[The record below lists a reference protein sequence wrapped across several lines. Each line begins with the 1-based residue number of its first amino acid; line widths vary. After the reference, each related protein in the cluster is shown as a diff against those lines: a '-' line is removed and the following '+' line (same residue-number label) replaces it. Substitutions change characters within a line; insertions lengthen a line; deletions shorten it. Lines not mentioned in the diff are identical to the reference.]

1 VSVPVSLD
9 RLRDEVEVF
18 GASAY
23 ALTTGGDG
31 RPHAVLASVEWRG
44 ERLALPAGGRTAA
57 NAGDRPQV
65 ALLWPPTEAGGYS
78 LIVDGNAEVTD
89 GRLLVE
95 PTKAVLHRPARPD
108 AEPAAGACGSDCVP
122 LS

>member
-9 RLRDEVEVF
+9 RLRGEIEVF
-18 GASAY
+18 GPSAY

-31 RPHAVLASVEWRG
+31 RPHAVLAAVEWRG

-57 NAGDRPQV
+57 NAGERPRV

-78 LIVDGNAEVTD
+78 LIVDGDAEIA
-89 GRLLVE
+89 GGSLLVE
-95 PTKAVLHRPARPD
+95 PTKAVLHRPGARG
-108 AEPAAGACGSDCVP
+108 AAPHGDGCGSDCIPVV
-122 LS
+122 

>member
-9 RLRDEVEVF
+9 RLREEVEVF
-18 GASAY
+18 GPSAY
-23 ALTTGGDG
+23 ALTTGADG
-31 RPHAVLASVEWRG
+31 RPHAVLASVEWRE

-57 NAGDRPQV
+57 NAADRPHV

-78 LIVDGNAEVTD
+78 LIVDGSADVHD
-89 GRLLVE
+89 GRMLVE
-95 PTKAVLHRPARPD
+95 PTKAVLHRPALPG

-122 LS
+122 L

>member
-23 ALTTGGDG
+23 ALTTGTDG
-31 RPHAVLASVEWRG
+31 RPHAVLAAVEWHG
-44 ERLALPAGGRTAA
+44 ARLAFPAGERTAA
-57 NAGDRPQV
+57 NAGERPGV
-65 ALLWPPTEAGGYS
+65 ALLWPPAEPGGYS
-78 LIVDGNAEVTD
+78 LIVDGNAVVAD

-95 PTKAVLHRPARPD
+95 PTKAVLHRPARPG
-108 AEPAAGACGSDCVP
+108 AEPAAGSCESDCVR
-122 LS
+122 L

>member
-23 ALTTGGDG
+23 ALTSGADG
-31 RPHAVLASVEWRG
+31 RPHAVLAAVGWNG

-57 NAGDRPQV
+57 NAGERPHV
-65 ALLWPPTEAGGYS
+65 ALLWPPAEPGGYS
-78 LIVDGNAEVTD
+78 LIVDGDAEVAD
-89 GRLLVE
+89 GRLLVA

-108 AEPAAGACGSDCVP
+108 TEPAAGACGSDCVP
-122 LS
+122 L